1 MPDQRKSATIEKA
14 LLDLA
19 NLKSINPTLDLGD
32 GVSIEAMTGLVEDA
46 RQAIET
52 LNMATVAVATNRR
65 LIQEKESAIVD
76 LSARLRLGIGSKFGR
91 KSDEYRIVNQAS
103 KRGKNAKPIE
113 QPTGSSAL
121 VTLH

>member
-32 GVSIEAMTGLVEDA
+32 GVSIEAMTGLVDEA

-52 LNMATVAVATNRR
+52 LNMATIAVSTNRR

-91 KSDEYRIVNQAS
+91 KSDEYRIVNQTS
-103 KRGKNAKPIE
+103 KRSKNTKPAE
-113 QPTGSSAL
+113 QPAASSAL
-121 VTLH
+121 TIVS

>member
-1 MPDQRKSATIEKA
+1 MPEQRKSATIEKA

-19 NLKSINPTLDLGD
+19 NLKSIDPTLDLGD
-32 GVSIEAMTGLVEDA
+32 GLSIEAMTGLVEDA

-52 LNMATVAVATNRR
+52 LNMATIAISNNRR

-91 KSDEYRIVNQAS
+91 KSEEYRIVNQTS
-103 KRGKNAKPIE
+103 KRSKHTKPAE
-113 QPTGSSAL
+113 QSAASGEL
-121 VTLH
+121 AIAN